1 MRAVF
6 IVPRFHPCPGGY
18 ENYVLWL
25 TRYLRDRGDSVVV
38 LTTTACDLES
48 FWLRDCRSF
57 SPGTENLEGIEV
69 IRLPISYA
77 RWSRRA
83 GRLLGLLPD
92 WMLRAQFTAPS
103 CAVPALR
110 CELQNIPSI
119 DVIHIGPLPYNRVM
133 YEGVREGRRR
143 GVRVVATPCTHF
155 GEDEG
160 RLVARHYTRAFQIEL
175 LNQCD
180 SVLTLTAMERERL
193 ISAGLATQK
202 VWATGAG
209 IDPAA
214 VSGGNAMEF
223 CNFHGISGPVVV
235 QIGTKAFDKGTV
247 TLVDAMRSLWTAG
260 SDAWLVLAGSSTSS
274 FDAYLAE
281 RQNLCPRLLNLGTI
295 SDIQKRNLLA
305 AATVLVHP
313 SRVES
318 LGLVYLEAWANGKPV
333 IAANTAV
340 SREVI
345 DSGIDG
351 LLVPFGDAT
360 ALSSAIRRLLEDAP
374 MRLAMG
380 NAGQIKV
387 QKRFTWKAA
396 ADRIYPFFR
405 RQPMEVASGP
415 YE

>member
-38 LTTTACDLES
+38 ITTIACDLES
-48 FWLRDCRSF
+48 FWLQDCRTF
-57 SPGTENLEGIEV
+57 SPGTENLEGIEI

-77 RWSRRA
+77 RWPRRA
-83 GRLLGLLPD
+83 GRILGFFPD
-92 WMLRAQFTAPS
+92 WRLQAQFTAPS
-103 CAVPALR
+103 FAVPALP
-110 CELQNIPSI
+110 CELQRISSI
-119 DVIHIGPLPYNRVM
+119 DVIHIGPLPYNRLM
-133 YEGVREGRRR
+133 YHGLREGRRR

-155 GEDEG
+155 GEDDG
-160 RLVARHYTRAFQIEL
+160 RAVVRHYTRPFQIEL
-175 LNQCD
+175 LNHCD
-180 SVLTLTAMERERL
+180 AVLTLTATERERL
-193 ISAGLATQK
+193 IREGVARQK

-209 IDPAA
+209 IDPTA
-214 VSGGNAMEF
+214 VSGGDAMDF
-223 CNFHGISGPVVV
+223 RTSHGISGPVVV

-247 TLVDAMRSLWTAG
+247 TLVDAMRSLWAAG

-274 FDAYLAE
+274 FDDYLAA
-281 RQNLCPRLLNLGTI
+281 RQNRCSRLLNLGTI
-295 SDIQKRNLLA
+295 SDVQKRNLLA

-345 DSGIDG
+345 DAGIDG
-351 LLVPFGDAT
+351 LLVPFGDPT
-360 ALSSAIRRLLEDAP
+360 ALADAIRRLLRDAP

-380 NAGQIKV
+380 NAGLIKV
-387 QKRFTWKAA
+387 QNRFTWKAA
-396 ADRIYPFFR
+396 ADRIYPFLR
-405 RQPMEVASGP
+405 REPKEVASRP

>member
-6 IVPRFHPCPGGY
+6 IVPRFHPSPGGY

-38 LTTTACDLES
+38 ITTTASDLES
-48 FWLRDCRSF
+48 FWLRDCLSF
-57 SPGTENLEGIEV
+57 SPGTENLEGIEI

-77 RWSRRA
+77 RWPRRA
-83 GRLLGLLPD
+83 GRLLGFFPD
-92 WMLRAQFTAPS
+92 WRLRAQFAAPS
-103 CAVPALR
+103 FAVPALR
-110 CELQNIPSI
+110 CELQRIPSI
-119 DVIHIGPLPYNRVM
+119 DVIHIGPLPYNRLM
-133 YEGVREGRRR
+133 YHGLREGRRR

-160 RLVARHYTRAFQIEL
+160 RAVVRHYTRPFQIEL
-175 LNQCD
+175 LNHCD
-180 SVLTLTAMERERL
+180 AVLTLTATERERL
-193 ISAGLATQK
+193 IREGVARQK

-209 IDPAA
+209 IDPTA
-214 VSGGNAMEF
+214 VNHGDAMEF
-223 CNFHGISGPVVV
+223 RTSHGISGPVVV

-247 TLVDAMRSLWTAG
+247 TLVEAMRSLWAAG
-260 SDAWLVLAGSSTSS
+260 ADAWLVLAGSSTSS
-274 FDAYLAE
+274 FDDYLAS
-281 RQNLCPRLLNLGTI
+281 RQDRCSRLLNLGTI
-295 SDIQKRNLLA
+295 SDVQKRNLLA

-345 DSGIDG
+345 DAGVDG

-360 ALSSAIRRLLEDAP
+360 ALGGAIRRLLEDAP

-387 QKRFTWKAA
+387 QNRFTWKAA
-396 ADRIYPFFR
+396 ADRIYPFLR
-405 RQPMEVASGP
+405 SQPTEVA
-415 YE
+415 